1 LLIIDAEFV
10 VIVDAVDND
19 AVGIGVAIGVA

>member
-1 LLIIDAEFV
+1 LLIIDAV
-10 VIVDAVDND
+10 DVDAVDND